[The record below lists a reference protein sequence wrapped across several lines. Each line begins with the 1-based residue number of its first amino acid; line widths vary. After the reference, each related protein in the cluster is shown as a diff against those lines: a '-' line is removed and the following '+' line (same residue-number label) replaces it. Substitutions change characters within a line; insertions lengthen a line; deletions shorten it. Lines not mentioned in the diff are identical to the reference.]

1 MFADKLVASQNIY
14 KTQEEIALLSK
25 KFYSKVEK
33 IFIAKIN
40 LLLTFFK
47 GGAKLFYEC
56 VFMYF
61 RTKKKDLFFDD

>member
-25 KFYSKVEK
+25 KFYSEVEK
-33 IFIAKIN
+33 IFVAKIN

-47 GGAKLFYEC
+47 ILLLTWLTF
-56 VFMYF
+56 
-61 RTKKKDLFFDD
+61 